1 MSILAVIFG
10 ILSGCFARRA
20 GGHHRQPPPYRLR
33 LGVSDKPD
41 LHAARRADRRPADRS
56 AARRRAAMGLCR
68 NRRRHSGAVVL
79 RRVPAAGAD
88 GRGHAAGPVKTGTEI
103 LRYPLHQAARR
114 FDSGIF
120 LKEGSSTEV
129 EEPVGYAP
137 PGRLRRLSTPRRRDL
152 YTAGRTDRGAF
163 DRSADT

>member
-10 ILSGCFARRA
+10 ILSGCFLAVLVGIIGSHRRIGFGWA
-20 GGHHRQPPPYRLR
+20 FLISLIFTPLVGLIVALLTDPLPGGGQRW
-33 LGVSDKPD
+33 
-41 LHAARRADRRPADRS
+41 
-56 AARRRAAMGLCR
+56 

-88 GRGHAAGPVKTGTEI
+88 GRGHAAGPVKTGTEMSI
-103 LRYPLHQAARR
+103 PLHQAARR

-129 EEPVGYAP
+129 EEPVGYAH
-137 PGRLRRLSTPRRRDL
+137 RDD
-152 YTAGRTDRGAF
+152 YGD
-163 DRSADT
+163 

>member
-10 ILSGCFARRA
+10 ILSGCFLAVLVGIIGSHRRI
-20 GGHHRQPPPYRLR
+20 
-33 LGVSDKPD
+33 GVSDKPD

-88 GRGHAAGPVKTGTEI
+88 GRGHAAGPVKTGTEMSI
-103 LRYPLHQAARR
+103 PLHQAARR

-129 EEPVGYAP
+129 EEPVGYAH
-137 PGRLRRLSTPRRRDL
+137 RDD
-152 YTAGRTDRGAF
+152 YGD
-163 DRSADT
+163 